1 MSYLHFIY
9 QIDTISVGSYPCSSL
24 DIEVDRE
31 DARFGEVYLLWHNLS
46 AWRKVSDILVGC
58 VEHLDY
64 TIVITSPDMSVWR
77 CIHRE
82 HFVFAHIQLVDNVRV
97 IFEDY
102 LCQVV
107 RACQP
112 ENSLV

>member
-1 MSYLHFIY
+1 MSYLHFVY
-9 QIDTISVGSYPCSSL
+9 QIYTVSVGSYPCSSL
-24 DIEVDRE
+24 DIEVDGE
-31 DARFGEVYLLWHNLS
+31 DALFGEVYLLWHNLS
-46 AWRKVSDILVGC
+46 AWRQVSDALVGC

-64 TIVITSPDMSVWR
+64 SVVITSPDMSVWR

-97 IFEDY
+97 VFEDY

-112 ENSLV
+112 EDSLV

>member
-24 DIEVDRE
+24 DIEVDRH
-31 DARFGEVYLLWHNLS
+31 DALLVEVYLLWHNLS
-46 AWRKVSDILVGC
+46 AWRKVSDTLVGC

-112 ENSLV
+112 EDTLV